1 MSNSTKTSSA
11 SVLEKAK
18 KMQSQIVELR
28 RHLHANPELSFHE
41 FETAK
46 LSAEKL
52 AQLGYSVKTGVG
64 KTGVVGDF
72 SKGDKKNTGV
82 TIAVRADMDGLP
94 IEETNKASYL
104 SKNKGVMHACG
115 HDAHISCGL
124 AAAEI
129 LTTEETGGRIRMLMQ
144 PAEEFGDDEGKS
156 GAYRMLE
163 DDALNGVSA
172 VIGLHMDAGLEAGKV
187 AIMPGPVMAAADGF
201 TIKIKGVGG
210 HGAYPETTI
219 DAVVLG
225 AQVVQAVQ
233 QIISRR
239 VSALD
244 PAIITIG
251 SFHSSSSR
259 GNVISEEVVLEGT
272 FRTFNEDVRKHIV
285 EELEKACSIARMLG
299 GDYEIKYEM
308 GYPTTVN
315 DPEIAEI
322 MKRAAIDLIGAE
334 NVITVKPKTW
344 SEDFSMFAQKV
355 PGAFMFLGGEIKGD
369 TRLHHSPT
377 FDLDESGLWIGT
389 AVLAETAKRLV
400 KHFEDKK

>member
-18 KMQSQIVELR
+18 QLQSKIVELR
-28 RHLHANPELSFHE
+28 RHLHAHPELSFHE

-64 KTGVVGDF
+64 KTGVVADF

-82 TIAVRADMDGLP
+82 TIAIRADMDGLP

-115 HDAHISCGL
+115 HDAHVSCGL

-129 LTTEETGGRIRMLMQ
+129 LTGEETGGRIRMLMQ

-210 HGAYPETTI
+210 HGAYPETTV

-233 QIISRR
+233 QIVSRR
-239 VSALD
+239 ISALD

-259 GNVISEEVVLEGT
+259 GNVISDEVILEGT
-272 FRTFNEDVRKHIV
+272 FRTFNEEVRKHIV

-400 KHFEDKK
+400 THFEAKK

>member
-1 MSNSTKTSSA
+1 MPSTST
-11 SVLEKAK
+11 VLEKAK
-18 KMQSQIVELR
+18 KLQPKIVELR
-28 RHLHANPELSFHE
+28 RHLHAHPELSFHE

-64 KTGVVGDF
+64 KTGVVADF
-72 SKGDKKNTGV
+72 GKNDSGV

-94 IEETNKASYL
+94 IEETNQASYL

-115 HDAHISCGL
+115 HDAHVSCGL

-129 LTTEETGGRIRMLMQ
+129 LTGEETGGRIRMLMQ

-172 VIGLHMDAGLEAGKV
+172 VIGLHMDAAIEAGKV

-233 QIISRR
+233 QIVSRR

-272 FRTFNEDVRKHIV
+272 FRTFNEGVRKHII

-299 GDYEIKYEM
+299 GDYEIRYEM

-315 DPEIAEI
+315 DPEIADI
-322 MKRAAIDLIGAE
+322 MKGAAIDLIGAE

-344 SEDFSMFAQKV
+344 SEDFSMFANKV

-369 TRLHHSPT
+369 QRLHHSPT
-377 FDLDESGLWIGT
+377 FDLDESGLYIGT

-400 KHFEDKK
+400 KHFEAKK

>member
-1 MSNSTKTSSA
+1 MSNSTKSSSA

-18 KMQSQIVELR
+18 KMQPQIVELR
-28 RHLHANPELSFHE
+28 RHLHAHPELSFHE

-64 KTGVVGDF
+64 KTGVVADF
-72 SKGDKKNTGV
+72 GKNDSGV

-94 IEETNKASYL
+94 IDETNKASYL
-104 SKNKGVMHACG
+104 SKNRGVMHACG
-115 HDAHISCGL
+115 HDAHVSCGL

-129 LTTEETGGRIRMLMQ
+129 LTGEEVGGRIRMLMQ

-219 DAVVLG
+219 DAVVLA

-233 QIISRR
+233 QIVSRR

-251 SFHSSSSR
+251 SIHSSSSR
-259 GNVISEEVVLEGT
+259 GNVISEEVTLEGT

-285 EELEKACSIARMLG
+285 EELDKACSIARMLG

-322 MKRAAIDLIGAE
+322 MKRAAIDLVGAE

-400 KHFEDKK
+400 KHFEAKK

>member
-11 SVLEKAK
+11 FVLEKAK
-18 KMQSQIVELR
+18 KMQPQIVELR
-28 RHLHANPELSFHE
+28 RYLHAHPELSFHE

-72 SKGDKKNTGV
+72 GKNDSGV

-115 HDAHISCGL
+115 HDAHVSCGL

-129 LTTEETGGRIRMLMQ
+129 LTGEEVGGRIRMLMQ

-233 QIISRR
+233 QIVSRR

-259 GNVISEEVVLEGT
+259 GNVISDEVTLEGT

-285 EELEKACSIARMLG
+285 EELDKACSIARMLG

-322 MKRAAIDLIGAE
+322 MKRAAIDLVGAE

-400 KHFEDKK
+400 KHFEAKK

>member
-1 MSNSTKTSSA
+1 MSNSTKSSSA

-18 KMQSQIVELR
+18 KMQPQIVELR
-28 RHLHANPELSFHE
+28 RHLHAHPELSFHE

-64 KTGVVGDF
+64 KTGVVADF
-72 SKGDKKNTGV
+72 GKNDSGV

-94 IEETNKASYL
+94 IDESNKAPYL

-115 HDAHISCGL
+115 HDAHVSCGL

-129 LTTEETGGRIRMLMQ
+129 LTGEEVGGRIRMLMQ

-219 DAVVLG
+219 DAVVLA

-233 QIISRR
+233 QIVSRR

-251 SFHSSSSR
+251 SIHSSSSR
-259 GNVISEEVVLEGT
+259 GNVISEEVTLEGT

-285 EELEKACSIARMLG
+285 EELDKACSIARMLG

-322 MKRAAIDLIGAE
+322 MKRAAIDLVGAE

-400 KHFEDKK
+400 KHFEAKK

>member
-18 KMQSQIVELR
+18 QLQSKIVELR
-28 RHLHANPELSFHE
+28 RHLHAHPELSFHE

-64 KTGVVGDF
+64 KTGVVADF

-82 TIAVRADMDGLP
+82 TIAIRADMDGLP

-115 HDAHISCGL
+115 HDAHVSCGL

-129 LTTEETGGRIRMLMQ
+129 LTGEETGGRIRMLMQ

-210 HGAYPETTI
+210 HGAYPETTV

-233 QIISRR
+233 QIVSRR
-239 VSALD
+239 ISALD

-259 GNVISEEVVLEGT
+259 GNVISDEVILEGT
-272 FRTFNEDVRKHIV
+272 FRTFNEEVRKHIV

-400 KHFEDKK
+400 TH

>member
-1 MSNSTKTSSA
+1 MSNSTKSSSA

-18 KMQSQIVELR
+18 KMQPQIVELR
-28 RHLHANPELSFHE
+28 RHLHAHPELSFHE

-64 KTGVVGDF
+64 KTGVVADF
-72 SKGDKKNTGV
+72 GKNDSGV

-94 IEETNKASYL
+94 IDETNKASYL
-104 SKNKGVMHACG
+104 SKNRGVMHACG
-115 HDAHISCGL
+115 HDAHVSCGL

-129 LTTEETGGRIRMLMQ
+129 LTGEEVGGRIRMLMQ

-219 DAVVLG
+219 DAVVLA

-233 QIISRR
+233 QIVSRR

-251 SFHSSSSR
+251 SIHSSSSR
-259 GNVISEEVVLEGT
+259 GNVISEEVTLEGT

-285 EELEKACSIARMLG
+285 EELDKACSIARMLG

-322 MKRAAIDLIGAE
+322 MKRAAIDLVGAE
-334 NVITVKPKTW
+334 NVLTVKPKTW

-400 KHFEDKK
+400 KHFEAKK

>member
-1 MSNSTKTSSA
+1 MSSTS

-18 KMQSQIVELR
+18 KLQPQIVELR
-28 RHLHANPELSFHE
+28 RYLHAHPELSFHE

-64 KTGVVGDF
+64 KTGVVADF
-72 SKGDKKNTGV
+72 GKNDSGI

-94 IEETNKASYL
+94 IEETNKTAYL
-104 SKNKGVMHACG
+104 SKNNGVMHACG
-115 HDAHISCGL
+115 HDAHVSCGL

-129 LTTEETGGRIRMLMQ
+129 LTGEETGGRIRMLMQ
-144 PAEEFGDDEGKS
+144 PAEEFGDAEGKS

-172 VIGLHMDAGLEAGKV
+172 VIGLHMDATIEAGKV

-259 GNVISEEVVLEGT
+259 GNVISDEVVLEGT
-272 FRTFNEDVRKHIV
+272 FRTFSEVVRKHII
-285 EELEKACSIARMLG
+285 EELDKACSIARMLG
-299 GDYEIKYEM
+299 GDYEIHYEM

-344 SEDFSMFAQKV
+344 SEDFSMFAEKV
-355 PGAFMFLGGEIKGD
+355 PGAFMFLGGEIKGSQ
-369 TRLHHSPT
+369 RLHHSPT
-377 FDLDESGLWIGT
+377 FDLDESGLYIGT

-400 KHFEDKK
+400 KHFEAKK

>member
-1 MSNSTKTSSA
+1 MPSTSST
-11 SVLEKAK
+11 LEKAK
-18 KMQSQIVELR
+18 SLQPKIVELR

-64 KTGVVGDF
+64 KTGVVADLG
-72 SKGDKKNTGV
+72 KKDDG
-82 TIAVRADMDGLP
+82 IMIGIRADMDGLP

-104 SKNKGVMHACG
+104 SKNTGVSHACG
-115 HDAHISCGL
+115 HDAHVSCGL
-124 AAAEI
+124 ATAEI
-129 LTTEETGGRIRMLMQ
+129 LASQETGGRIRMLMQ
-144 PAEEFGDDEGKS
+144 PAEEFGDEEGKS

-163 DDALNGVSA
+163 DDCLNGVSA
-172 VIGLHMDAGLEAGKV
+172 VIGLHMDANIEAGKI

-239 VSALD
+239 ISALD

-272 FRTFNEDVRKHIV
+272 FRTFSEPVRKQII

-299 GDYEIKYEM
+299 GDYEIHYEM

-315 DPEIAEI
+315 DPEITNI
-322 MKRAAIDLIGAE
+322 MRGAAIDLIGAQ
-334 NVITVKPKTW
+334 NVLTVKPKTW
-344 SEDFSMFAQKV
+344 SEDFSMFAEKV

-369 TRLHHSPT
+369 RRLHHSPT
-377 FDLDESGLWIGT
+377 FDLDESGLYIGS
-389 AVLAETAKRLV
+389 AILAETALRLV
-400 KHFEDKK
+400 KHYQSKQ

>member
-1 MSNSTKTSSA
+1 MSSTSST
-11 SVLEKAK
+11 LEKAK
-18 KMQSQIVELR
+18 SLQPKIVELR

-52 AQLGYSVKTGVG
+52 AQLGYTVKTGVG
-64 KTGVVGDF
+64 KTGVVADLG
-72 SKGDKKNTGV
+72 KKDSG
-82 TIAVRADMDGLP
+82 IMIGVRADMDGLP

-104 SKNKGVMHACG
+104 SKNTGVSHACG
-115 HDAHISCGL
+115 HDAHVSCGL

-129 LTTEETGGRIRMLMQ
+129 LASQETGGRIRMLMQ
-144 PAEEFGDDEGKS
+144 PAEEFGDEEGKS

-163 DDALNGVSA
+163 DDCLNGVSA
-172 VIGLHMDAGLEAGKV
+172 VIGLHMDANIEAGKV

-239 VSALD
+239 ISALD

-272 FRTFNEDVRKHIV
+272 FRTFSEPVRKQII

-299 GDYEIKYEM
+299 GDYEIHYEM

-315 DPEIAEI
+315 DPEITNI
-322 MKRAAIDLIGAE
+322 MRGAAIDLIGAQ
-334 NVITVKPKTW
+334 NVLTVKPKTW
-344 SEDFSMFAQKV
+344 SEDFSMFAEKV

-369 TRLHHSPT
+369 RRLHHSPT
-377 FDLDESGLWIGT
+377 FDLDESGLYIGS
-389 AVLAETAKRLV
+389 AILAETALRLV
-400 KHFEDKK
+400 KHYQSKQ

>member
-1 MSNSTKTSSA
+1 
-11 SVLEKAK
+11 
-18 KMQSQIVELR
+18 MQPQIVELR
-28 RHLHANPELSFHE
+28 RHLHAHPELSFHE

-52 AQLGYSVKTGVG
+52 AQLGYTVKTGVG
-64 KTGVVGDF
+64 KTGVVADF
-72 SKGDKKNTGV
+72 GKNDSGV

-94 IEETNKASYL
+94 IDETNRAPYL

-115 HDAHISCGL
+115 HDAHVSCGL

-129 LTTEETGGRIRMLMQ
+129 LTGEEVGGRIRMLMQ

-219 DAVVLG
+219 DAVVLA

-233 QIISRR
+233 QIVSRR

-251 SFHSSSSR
+251 SIHSSSSR
-259 GNVISEEVVLEGT
+259 GNVISEEVTLEGT

-285 EELEKACSIARMLG
+285 EELDKACSIARMLG

-322 MKRAAIDLIGAE
+322 MKRAAIDLVGAE

-400 KHFEDKK
+400 KHFEAKK

>member
-1 MSNSTKTSSA
+1 MSSTSST
-11 SVLEKAK
+11 LEKAK
-18 KMQSQIVELR
+18 SLQPKIVELR

-64 KTGVVGDF
+64 KTGVVADLGK
-72 SKGDKKNTGV
+72 KGDG
-82 TIAVRADMDGLP
+82 IMIGIRADMDGLP
-94 IEETNKASYL
+94 IEETNRASYL
-104 SKNKGVMHACG
+104 SKNAGVMHACG
-115 HDAHISCGL
+115 HDAHVSCGL

-129 LTTEETGGRIRMLMQ
+129 LASQETGGRIRMLMQ
-144 PAEEFGDDEGKS
+144 PAEEFGDEEGKS

-172 VIGLHMDAGLEAGKV
+172 VIGLHMDANIEAGKV

-239 VSALD
+239 ISALD

-272 FRTFNEDVRKHIV
+272 FRTFSETVRNQII

-299 GDYEIKYEM
+299 GDYEIHYEM

-315 DPEIAEI
+315 DPEVTNI
-322 MKRAAIDLIGAE
+322 MRAAAIDLIGAQ
-334 NVITVKPKTW
+334 NVLTVKPKTW
-344 SEDFSMFAQKV
+344 SEDFSMFAEKV

-369 TRLHHSPT
+369 RRLHHSPT
-377 FDLDESGLWIGT
+377 FDLDESGLYIGS
-389 AVLAETAKRLV
+389 AILAETALRLV
-400 KHFEDKK
+400 KHYQSKQ

>member
-1 MSNSTKTSSA
+1 MSNSTKPSSA

-28 RHLHANPELSFHE
+28 RHLHAHPELSFHE

-72 SKGDKKNTGV
+72 GKDDKKNTGV

-115 HDAHISCGL
+115 HDAHVSCGL

-239 VSALD
+239 ISALD

-272 FRTFNEDVRKHIV
+272 FRTFNEEVRKHIV
-285 EELEKACSIARMLG
+285 EEIEKACSIARMLG

-315 DPEIAEI
+315 DPEISDI
-322 MKRAAIDLIGAE
+322 MKRAAIDLVGAE

-400 KHFEDKK
+400 KHFEAKK